1 MNEFQ
6 DIGGGME
13 VVSMDLPEVL
23 LIRPRLFHDQRGH
36 FLEIYQHQR
45 YAASGVSREFVQD
58 NVSFSSQGVLRGLHY
73 QLGQPQDKLI
83 VVLSGR
89 IFDVAV
95 DIRRGS
101 PRFGRWTTAILSSED
116 YAQLF
121 IPKGFAH
128 GFYVLSE
135 TATVLYKCSDYYS
148 PALERGIR
156 WDCPGLAIEWPEGTP
171 IVSEKDLALP
181 ALDGVP
187 PGDLPAFDPSTP

>member
-1 MNEFQ
+1 M
-6 DIGGGME
+6 D
-13 VVSMDLPEVL
+13 VVSTDLPEVL
-23 LIRPRLFHDQRGH
+23 LIHPRLFHDQRGH

-45 YAASGVSREFVQD
+45 YAAWGVSREFVQD
-58 NVSFSSQGVLRGLHY
+58 NLSFSTRGVLRGLHY

-101 PRFGRWTTAILSSED
+101 PRFGRWTTVILSSED

-121 IPKGFAH
+121 VPKGFAH

-148 PALERGIR
+148 PPQERGIR
-156 WDCPGLAIEWPEGTP
+156 WNCPRLAIQWPAGTP
-171 IVSEKDLALP
+171 MVSEKDLALP
-181 ALDGVP
+181 TLDGVP
-187 PGDLPAFDPSTP
+187 PRDLPDFDPSAP